1 MLNHTYDTSWAG
13 FNLFIWA
20 LLECHLAIIFAC
32 APSLRAFV
40 RRYLGEAL
48 RTFRTSSNNRSK
60 NATSNRSHNES
71 TLRHSAAITDPE
83 IGKAITTVDQR
94 VIEKPSEEA
103 IEFRTVGSGGQRSS
117 LTITNPEEYEAY
129 NMRQLNKH
137 GYLRRKS
144 SPDDWNDP
152 KRRHDV
158 TNAVSSNPPFSQA
171 LVLLTHLAAFV
182 ARRRIVREYIL
193 ALNIHN

>member
-1 MLNHTYDTSWAG
+1 MINHTYDTSWAG
-13 FNLFIWA
+13 FNLFVWA
-20 LLECHLAIIFAC
+20 LLECHLAIIIAC

-60 NATSNRSHNES
+60 NATSSRSHNTS

-83 IGKAITTVDQR
+83 IGKAVTTVNQR
-94 VIEKPSEEA
+94 VVEKPSEEA
-103 IEFRTVGSGGQRSS
+103 IDFRTMDSGGQRSS

-144 SPDDWNDP
+144 SPEDWNDP
-152 KRRHDV
+152 KRRHDA
-158 TNAVSSNPPFSQA
+158 TNSVSSSRLFCN
-171 LVLLTHLAAFV
+171 HL
-182 ARRRIVREYIL
+182 
-193 ALNIHN
+193 HC